1 MSAREMRDGRTNNGE
16 NSGGAGREMELQDFP
31 GDPKVLYIR
40 DEKTK
45 AKIGVK
51 VKGIFPELLQGSTK
65 VSHSKGKILHEK
77 DSNEKI

>member
-1 MSAREMRDGRTNNGE
+1 MSAKGSDGR
-16 NSGGAGREMELQDFP
+16 NSEKKEDVRHGRKLELQDFP

-51 VKGIFPELLQGSTK
+51 IKGIFPELLNQSSFSNVQKDKGNTK
-65 VSHSKGKILHEK
+65 
-77 DSNEKI
+77 